1 MKTTLASIG
10 VALTSTLTALA
21 ALPYTLG
28 DVATIIPAEWK
39 TRVFVASAL
48 ATFILKV
55 VQGVVSQDAKP
66 TPTAPLP
73 PFITKP

>member
-28 DVATIIPAEWK
+28 DVATIIPVQWK

-66 TPTAPLP
+66 QPPAPPATP
-73 PFITKP
+73 